1 MRILIASDLHWPT
14 LNGIAMFG
22 RNLATGLAARGHEV
36 LVIAPSQ
43 TGKKHIETFEN
54 HKVAR
59 TASLPFPFYQNFKI
73 STSPQFE
80 VKKIIADFKPDI
92 IHIQTPLGIGRAVL
106 NIGKKLGI
114 PIVATNHA
122 MPENLIENLKLLA
135 PFARPISYILKE
147 YGTRFHNNTD
157 YVTLPT
163 MAAIKMFGENTA
175 AVKVPVEAVS
185 NGIDLSAYKPG
196 KCNPEL
202 FKKYNIPTDKPIV
215 LYIGRL
221 DSEKHLD
228 VLLQAFAH
236 VHQAVDAHLVMV
248 GSGNDSENLQRLA
261 HDLAIEQYVTLTGR
275 VSDED
280 KINLYRCGTVFAMP
294 SPAELQSIV
303 MLEAMATGLPT
314 VAVNAGAL
322 YELCQDG
329 KNGFLT
335 PADDVDEMAAGIL
348 KLLKDPKL
356 AARMGKESLAIA
368 KTHNLEHTLDRYEE
382 IYKEV
387 LKAHAAKERAEASS
401 A

>member
-22 RNLATGLAARGHEV
+22 RNLATGMAARGHDV

-43 TGKKHIETFEN
+43 TGKKHIETFGN

-73 STSPQFE
+73 SVSPQYE
-80 VKKIIADFKPDI
+80 VKKIVTEFQPDI

-106 NIGKKLGI
+106 NVARKLDI
-114 PIVATNHA
+114 PVVATNHA

-135 PFARPISYILKE
+135 PFARPISYMLKE
-147 YGTRFHNNTD
+147 YGTRFHNHTD

-175 AVKVPVEAVS
+175 AVKVPIEAVS

-196 KCNPEL
+196 KCAPEL
-202 FKKYNIPTDKPIV
+202 LRKFEIPERKPIV

-228 VLLQAFAH
+228 VLMKSFAK
-236 VHQAVDAHLVMV
+236 VRETIDAHLVMV
-248 GSGNDSENLQRLA
+248 GSGNDSETLQRLA
-261 HDLAIEQYVTLTGR
+261 KDLQLTSHVTLTGR

-280 KINLYRCGTVFAMP
+280 KIDLYHCGTVFAMP

-303 MLEAMATGLPT
+303 MLEAMASGLPT

-329 KNGFLT
+329 RNGILT
-335 PADDVDEMAAGIL
+335 KVDDVDDMARGLLAIL
-348 KLLKDPKL
+348 QDAKL
-356 AARMGKESLAIA
+356 AAKMSNASLAIA
-368 KTHNLEHTLDRYEE
+368 KTHDLEHTLTRYEE
-382 IYKEV
+382 IYQTVMKSHPI
-387 LKAHAAKERAEASS
+387 LKV
-401 A
+401 